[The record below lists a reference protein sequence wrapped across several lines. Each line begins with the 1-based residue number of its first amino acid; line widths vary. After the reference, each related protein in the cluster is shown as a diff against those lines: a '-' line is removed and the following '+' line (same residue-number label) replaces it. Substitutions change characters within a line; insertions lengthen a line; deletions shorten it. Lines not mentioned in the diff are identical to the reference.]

1 MKEQYSIIS
10 QKKINMI
17 VQIKDALGDDLNPY
31 LERLI
36 QHFLQDEAPRFRNM
50 LIQND
55 IAALIEKHN
64 IDVR

>member
-36 QHFLQDEAPRFRNM
+36 QHFLQDEAPRFRNS
-50 LIQND
+50 LIQDD
-55 IAALIEKHN
+55 IAALIEKHE

>member
-17 VQIKDALGDDLNPY
+17 VQIKDALGDELNPY

-36 QHFLQDEAPRFRNM
+36 QHFLQDEVPRFRNS
-50 LIQND
+50 LIQDD
-55 IAALIEKHN
+55 IAALIEKHD

>member
-1 MKEQYSIIS
+1 MEEQYFIIS

-17 VQIKDALGDDLNPY
+17 VQIKDALGDRIDPY

-36 QHFLQDEAPRFRNM
+36 QHFLQDDASRFRATA
-50 LIQND
+50 IQDD
-55 IAALIEKHN
+55 IAELIEKHD

>member
-36 QHFLQDEAPRFRNM
+36 QHFLQDEAPRFRTSP
-50 LIQND
+50 IQDD
-55 IAALIEKHN
+55 IAALIEKHD